1 MTFNIKEVAIKE
13 EWYIFVC
20 AIQFLTRIPVSTANA
35 YSESRMQEAT
45 RYYPLVGVLVGLLG
59 AVVFQLLS
67 LLLPVLPSLI
77 LMICA
82 TIWLTGAFHED
93 GFADMCDGIGG
104 GHTKEQM
111 LGIMRDSRL
120 GTYGVVGI
128 MMLLLIKLSLLW
140 NLVTT
145 DTTIFLTAFVV
156 AHCLSRASAVLVIAT
171 SRYVRDA
178 GVAKPV
184 AGFSVLMVESLPWN
198 SVSELSNAIP
208 LPQQPRPVAPTTVA
222 APVTMLSVA
231 TLSAPS
237 IWAYSVPSLR
247 NETSEMVAKPRAAM
261 PVGPTYVPAPVV
273 VLIVS
278 STEVL
283 DPSDRS
289 PVA

>member
-1 MTFNIKEVAIKE
+1 
-13 EWYIFVC
+13 
-20 AIQFLTRIPVSTANA
+20 
-35 YSESRMQEAT
+35 MQEAT

-59 AVVFQLLS
+59 AAVFQLLS

-77 LMICA
+77 LMISA

-104 GHTKEQM
+104 GHTREQM
-111 LGIMRDSRL
+111 LDIMRDSRL

-156 AHCLSRASAVLVIAT
+156 AHCLSRTSAVLVIAT

-184 AGFSVLMVESLPWN
+184 ASGLSHLGIITVVLTSL
-198 SVSELSNAIP
+198 VCL
-208 LPQQPRPVAPTTVA
+208 TVA
-222 APVTMLSVA
+222 ALMIGASSIVVA
-231 TLSAPS
+231 TAGLLIAHLLVRRLFERKLDGYTGDCLG
-237 IWAYSVPSLR
+237 ATQQV
-247 NETSEMVAKPRAAM
+247 SEAGFYLGLVMC
-261 PVGPTYVPAPVV
+261 
-273 VLIVS
+273 I
-278 STEVL
+278 
-283 DPSDRS
+283 
-289 PVA
+289 